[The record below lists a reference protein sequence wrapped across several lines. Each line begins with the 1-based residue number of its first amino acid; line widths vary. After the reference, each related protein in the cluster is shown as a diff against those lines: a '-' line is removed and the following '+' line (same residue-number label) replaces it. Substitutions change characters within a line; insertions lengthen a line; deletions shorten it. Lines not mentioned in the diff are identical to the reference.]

1 MRGLRLLL
9 ATAFA
14 IFAIT
19 LPSANAQYS
28 VLYNFDPSSAG
39 NFVGVL
45 AQGVDGDL
53 YGTTNSP
60 YSVLKFTPTGTPANL
75 YTGTLYLPY
84 GLTLGTDGNFYGTAL
99 DAGSVSCGTVQ
110 CGYVFKITPTGTL
123 TVLHNFTGGA
133 DGAWP
138 YAPPVEGSDGNFY
151 GTTSAGGDA
160 NACSVGPFA
169 PGAGTVYKI
178 TPSGMLTT
186 IHQFTSFDGC
196 SPRSPLTLGTDG
208 NFYGNTYSGGISA
221 GHSCACGEVF
231 RVTTAGKVTV
241 LAYFDGTHG
250 QNPIG
255 PMVQASNGS
264 FYGTTFSGGPSL
276 SGNGVVFKMTP
287 GGALTVVHDFTG
299 APDGSNP
306 SNGVMQAT
314 DGDLYGTTM
323 SGGTCSSGIGCGTI
337 FRVTAAGVYS
347 ILYNFDGTTGLN
359 PATAVFQHTNGD
371 LYGATSL
378 AGTHNF
384 GVFYSYGLKL
394 TPFISTLT
402 NSGKAGQTIQ
412 ILGQGLNG
420 TTKVDF
426 GTGSATFNVVSDTY
440 MTAVVP
446 VNGTTAN
453 VTVVTPTRT
462 MVSSR
467 VFRVIP
473 AITSFSP
480 PSGPVGTP
488 VIITGTGLT
497 QASRVTFGG
506 IKATTF
512 MVNSATQVTATVPNG
527 ARTGGIGILTPG
539 GLGSSKKFSVT
550 PVIASFSPPS
560 GKVGTSVTI
569 NGTSFTSATKVT
581 FDGVVSAFTV
591 VSDIELTA
599 TVPTGA
605 VTGKIAITTPG
616 GTATSATNFTVT
628 P

>member
-9 ATAFA
+9 ATLIA
-14 IFAIT
+14 IFAIAI
-19 LPSANAQYS
+19 PSANAQYS
-28 VLYNFDPSSAG
+28 VLYNFDPSAAG

-45 AQGVDGDL
+45 AQGFDGEL
-53 YGTTNSP
+53 YGTTNYP
-60 YSVLKFTPTGTPANL
+60 YSVLKFTPTGAPTDL
-75 YTGTLYLPY
+75 YTGPLYLPY
-84 GLTLGTDGNFYGTAL
+84 GVTLGTDGNLYGTAL

-123 TVLHNFTGGA
+123 TVLHNFTGGS

-138 YAPPVEGSDGNFY
+138 YAPPVEGTDGNFY

-160 NACSVGPFA
+160 SACYVGPFA

-178 TPSGMLTT
+178 TPSGTLTT
-186 IHQFTSFDGC
+186 IHQFTGFDGC
-196 SPRSPLTLGTDG
+196 SPRGPLTLGTDG
-208 NFYGNTYSGGISA
+208 NFYGTSYSGGISS
-221 GHSCACGEVF
+221 GHACGCGEVF

-250 QNPIG
+250 QNPVG
-255 PMVQASNGS
+255 PMVQASNGN
-264 FYGTTFSGGPSL
+264 FYGATFSGGPSYD
-276 SGNGVVFKMTP
+276 GVVFKMTP
-287 GGALTVVHDFTG
+287 GGALTVVHGFTG
-299 APDGSNP
+299 APDGSTP
-306 SNGVMQAT
+306 ANGVMQAS

-323 SGGTCSSGIGCGTI
+323 SGGKCSSGIGCGTI

-371 LYGATSL
+371 LYGATAL
-378 AGTHNF
+378 AGTHNY

-394 TPFISTLT
+394 PQFISTLT
-402 NSGKAGQTIQ
+402 NSGKPGQTIE

-426 GTGSATFNVVSDTY
+426 GTGSATFTVVSDTY

-446 VNGTTAN
+446 VTGTTAN
-453 VTVVTPTRT
+453 VTVVTPTQT
-462 MVSSR
+462 LVSNK

-473 AITSFSP
+473 AITGIAP
-480 PSGPVGTP
+480 PNGPVGTP
-488 VIITGTGLT
+488 VTITGTGLT

-506 IKATTF
+506 TKATTF
-512 MVNSATQVTATVPNG
+512 TVNSATQVTATVPSG
-527 ARTGGIGILTPG
+527 AKTGGIGILTPG
-539 GLGSSKKFSVT
+539 GLASSKKFSVT

-560 GKVGTSVTI
+560 GKIGTLVTI
-569 NGTSFTSATKVT
+569 NGSSFTSATKVT
-581 FDGVVSAFTV
+581 FGGVASVFTV
-591 VSDIELTA
+591 VSDIEVTA

-605 VTGKIAITTPG
+605 VTGKIAITTAG
-616 GTATSATNFTVT
+616 GTATSTTNFTVT